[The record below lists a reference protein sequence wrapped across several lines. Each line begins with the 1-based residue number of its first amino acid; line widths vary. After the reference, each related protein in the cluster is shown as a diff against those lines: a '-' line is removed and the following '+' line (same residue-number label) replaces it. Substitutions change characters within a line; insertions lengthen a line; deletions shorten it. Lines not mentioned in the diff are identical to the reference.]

1 MDKDLKFCR
10 IDSYNVILNIG
21 GCWDYI
27 VVVDEN
33 QFKHV
38 IEESEACARSNDMD
52 LITEI
57 VINEFLDGV
66 VYKNY
71 KINGH
76 LFAYIQYIS
85 LEDDEL

>member
-1 MDKDLKFCR
+1 MEDLKFCR

-27 VVVDEN
+27 VDVDEK
-33 QFKHV
+33 QFKNV
-38 IEESEACARSNDMD
+38 IGEAESCARSNDMD
-52 LITEI
+52 LITDI

-71 KINGH
+71 RINGH
-76 LFAYIQYIS
+76 VFAYIQYRS